1 MLVLLLIIPVLCFLA
16 LEAFFSGSE
25 TAIISANKMR
35 LKALADRGDS
45 RAKLASRLLKRPE
58 RLLGTT
64 LVGTNIAVITGT
76 TLAAVVVA
84 SLLQLG
90 VGGGKLLPYGSTIT
104 TLIMTPL
111 ILIFGEI
118 IPKSICRA
126 RANSI
131 TLNISPLLK
140 WASVALHPIAVS
152 ITRIS
157 SSFALLL
164 SRRSRQK
171 PSTVMEELRLL
182 AKLSEKEG
190 LLRPQQRKMIYSVF
204 DLGRQ
209 TIGSAMVPLVD
220 VVSIEKNTSLEEFY
234 DKVTETRFSRF
245 PVYEGRIDNIV
256 GIVNAL
262 DILYSTPGLDPRVR
276 GEGREADI
284 SPFVH
289 EDIIYFP
296 ESKHITTSLHE
307 LQHSRH
313 PMAIAV
319 DEYGGVVGIVTIEGL
334 VEEIVGEIRD
344 ERDRAKDGFEPD
356 ESGNYECDGR
366 MEIDEI
372 NERLETDIP
381 KDGYETI
388 AGFVIS
394 QMDKIP
400 KVGAETRWRN
410 LRIIVLQADERSVS
424 KVKFVIEERSENEE
438 AETGDT
444 EG

>member
-1 MLVLLLIIPVLCFLA
+1 MLVLLLVIPILCFLA

-35 LKALADRGDS
+35 LKALADRGDGQ
-45 RAKLASRLLKRPE
+45 AKLASQLLKRPE
-58 RLLGTT
+58 RLLGTM
-64 LVGTNIAVITGT
+64 LVGTNIAVVSATS
-76 TLAAVVVA
+76 LAAVVVA
-84 SLLQLG
+84 SLLRLSYTTG
-90 VGGGKLLPYGSTIT
+90 RTDLESTIT
-104 TLIMTPL
+104 TLIMTPI

-131 TLNISPLLK
+131 ALTVSPLLR
-140 WASVALHPIAVS
+140 WASVVLHPIVTSVTKISSSLARA
-152 ITRIS
+152 ITRIAS
-157 SSFALLL
+157 TGG
-164 SRRSRQK
+164 RGVGKK

-182 AKLSEKEG
+182 ARLSEKEG

-204 DLGRQ
+204 DLERQ
-209 TIGSAMVPLVD
+209 TVASAMVPLVD
-220 VVSIEKNTSLEEFY
+220 VVSIEKNTNLEEFY
-234 DKVTETRFSRF
+234 GKVTEAGFSRF
-245 PVYEGRIDNIV
+245 PVYEVRIDNIV
-256 GIVNAL
+256 GIVNVL
-262 DILYSTPGLDPRVR
+262 DVLYSAPGST
-276 GEGREADI
+276 GGRTADI
-284 SPFVH
+284 SPFIH
-289 EDIIYFP
+289 EDVIYFP
-296 ESKHITTSLHE
+296 ESKRITTALQE

-313 PMAIAV
+313 PMAIVV
-319 DEYGGVVGIVTIEGL
+319 DEYGGVVGIVTIEDL

-344 ERDRAKDGFEPD
+344 ERDRTKDGFEPD

-372 NERLETDIP
+372 NERLGTDIP

-400 KVGAETRWRN
+400 EAGEETEWRN
-410 LRIIVLQADERSVS
+410 LRIIVLQADERSVLR
-424 KVKFVIEERSENEE
+424 VKLVIEERLGNEE

-444 EG
+444 